1 MSERLNT
8 DGILSP
14 AETRVASGYVSGM
27 IAKEIA
33 DACGISPHTVVRHT
47 QNIYGK
53 AGIGHSTNALVAWF
67 LEKNLNLDLSEF
79 RRRVGAVVLLGII
92 TIQVCATD
100 FDSDFVRQGASRRTE
115 TARRAGR
122 GRRKDNDYTTI

>member
-1 MSERLNT
+1 MNEPLNT

-27 IAKEIA
+27 VAKEIA
-33 DACGISPHTVVRHT
+33 DHIGISPYTVVRHT

-79 RRRVGAVVLLGII
+79 RRRVGAAALLGLIAFQI
-92 TIQVCATD
+92 CVTD
-100 FDSDFVRQGASRRTE
+100 FDSDFVRLSGSRRIEASRK
-115 TARRAGR
+115 AGR
-122 GRRKDNDYTTI
+122 GRRKDNTTTI